1 MPLSCDCGDC
11 GDAEWWYEAPD
22 DYQTMPFRRRRVPCA
37 SCGTLIETGATVIG
51 FERSRP
57 ARSDVELRIYGE
69 DSDAVRMTPLWHCE
83 RCADLWW
90 SLTELGYCV
99 APDQSML
106 ELVREYA
113 ERRAEALP

>member
-1 MPLSCDCGDC
+1 MPLSCGCEFW
-11 GDAEWWYEAPD
+11 GDATVVYDEPA
-22 DYQTMPFRRRRVPCA
+22 DYQAMPARKRRVRCA
-37 SCGTLIETGATVIG
+37 SCGDLINAGATVIG
-51 FERSRP
+51 FDRRRP

-69 DSDAVRMTPLWHCE
+69 DHDAVPMSALWHCE

-99 APDQSML
+99 APDESML

-113 ERRAEALP
+113 ELRAEAR